1 MFSSR
6 RLNEKV
12 MVSHGWLEDI
22 LIGSSLSCE
31 IMGLSPILVY
41 PNCCHKTLLT
51 AYEQQA
57 LSSHRGRQG
66 QLWCPV
72 WAQFL
77 VPSGSLCSG
86 KGGERSKVLKPMHS
100 APSFDLITL
109 QGPHLVQSLP

>member
-6 RLNEKV
+6 RLYEKV
-12 MVSHGWLEDI
+12 IVSHVWLEDI
-22 LIGSSLSCE
+22 LIGSSWSCE
-31 IMGLSPILVY
+31 IMGLGPILVY

-57 LSSHRGRQG
+57 LSSHRVREAG

-77 VPSGSLCSG
+77 VPSGSLWEG
-86 KGGERSKVLKPMHS
+86 RG
-100 APSFDLITL
+100 A
-109 QGPHLVQSLP
+109 Q